1 MPLVKVI
8 RHGQITIP
16 KELREALGIEEG
28 DLLEVELKKSQMIIK
43 PKAVV
48 DKKIARQRF
57 FQMVDKVRA
66 NTKDAGEQEDDQFV
80 EKATKETRKIK
91 AKAKSGTKARGK

>member
-16 KELREALGIEEG
+16 KELRQALGIEEG
-28 DLLEVELKKSQMIIK
+28 DLLEVELKNSQMVIK

-48 DKKIARQRF
+48 DRELAREQF
-57 FQMVDKVRA
+57 FNLVDKMRIAAEGVD
-66 NTKDAGEQEDDQFV
+66 KQEVDKIIREAVKTSSKLKLKRQASGR
-80 EKATKETRKIK
+80 EKK
-91 AKAKSGTKARGK
+91 

>member
-16 KELREALGIEEG
+16 KELRQALGIEEG
-28 DLLEVELKKSQMIIK
+28 DLLEVELKNSQMVIK

-48 DKKIARQRF
+48 DREVAREQF
-57 FQMVDKVRA
+57 FNLVDKMRSGL
-66 NTKDAGEQEDDQFV
+66 KDLDEEETDQLIAEAV
-80 EKATKETRKIK
+80 KETRKAQGRSGGK
-91 AKAKSGTKARGK
+91 AAKK